1 MLIRA
6 LFSAVSPAGQQG
18 KLAIFIFH
26 RVFPAP
32 DVLMPDE
39 PDIKRFDEIMGWL
52 ASWFN
57 VLPLDEAIA
66 RLKNGDLPQRA
77 AAITFDDGYADNL
90 TCAVPILKKHGLSAT
105 FFIATGYLDGGRMW
119 NDTLIESVRLTTL
132 PTLDA
137 TRFGLGNLPFASI
150 ENKRSAIDKL
160 ILAIKHLPA
169 AARHE
174 AVEFVRE
181 NCSCVLPNDLMLT
194 TPQLRELRAA
204 GMGIGAHTI
213 SHPILATLDE
223 PAARQEIAASRDRL
237 EALLGERVGLFAYP
251 NGKLGADYTARHA
264 AIVKSLGFDAAVA
277 TNWGICSQG
286 SDPYQLPRFTPW
298 DKTRLRFGLRM
309 LKTYWANNNGASA

>member
-32 DVLMPDE
+32 DALMPDE
-39 PDIKRFDEIMGWL
+39 PDIARFDEIMGWL
-52 ASWFN
+52 ARWFN

-66 RLKNGDLPQRA
+66 RLKNGDLPPRA

-90 TCAVPILKKHGLSAT
+90 ACAVPILKKHGLSAT

-174 AVEFVRE
+174 AVEYVRE
-181 NCSCVLPNDLMLT
+181 SCGCVLPDNLMLT
-194 TPQLRELRAA
+194 TPQLRELHFS
-204 GMGIGAHTI
+204 GMGVGAHTV
-213 SHPILATLDE
+213 SHPILARQPD
-223 PAARQEIAASRDRL
+223 ADARREIADSRDFL
-237 EALLGERVGLFAYP
+237 EGLLKERVPLFAYP
-251 NGKLGADYTARHA
+251 NGKLGRDYLPKHVEMVRE
-264 AIVKSLGFDAAVA
+264 LGFTAAVS
-277 TNWGICSQG
+277 TNWGVGAEG
-286 SDPYQLPRFTPW
+286 SDLYQLPRFTPW
-298 DKTRLRFGLRM
+298 GHSKLGFGTRLLRNYF
-309 LKTYWANNNGASA
+309 LKRS